1 MNIWVATFGSVA
13 LVSLISLIGVF
24 FLSFKPE
31 RLKKIQLLLVA
42 LATGG
47 LLGGAFVHLIP
58 ETFAS
63 FEKPVNASLM
73 LVIGFLIFFILERF
87 LHWQHNHTTGLSSG
101 GIKPFGPVNLFADA
115 LHNLLDGILIGAA
128 YLYNP
133 EIGIATT
140 FTVLLHE
147 IPQEI
152 GDFGILIR
160 AGYTIRKALL
170 FNFASACT
178 SFIGAFLILLFKGYA
193 DVVSKG
199 MLPIAAG
206 GFIYLAAAD
215 LIPELHTEKVVRSS
229 IYQLI
234 ALLIGVGL
242 LFLFHLAE

>member
-1 MNIWVATFGSVA
+1 MNVWVATFGSVA
-13 LVSLISLIGVF
+13 LISLISLIGVF
-24 FLSFKPE
+24 FLSFRPE
-31 RLKKIQLLLVA
+31 KLKKIQLILVA

-58 ETFAS
+58 ETFES
-63 FEKPVNASLM
+63 FENPVNASLM

-87 LHWQHNHTTGLSSG
+87 LHWQHNHTTGLSN
-101 GIKPFGPVNLFADA
+101 GIRPFGAVNLFADA

-140 FTVLLHE
+140 FAVLLHE

-152 GDFGILIR
+152 GDFGILIH
-160 AGYTIRKALL
+160 AGYTVRKALL
-170 FNFASACT
+170 FNFLSACT
-178 SFIGAFLILLFKGYA
+178 SFLGAFIIIIFKESA
-193 DVVSKG
+193 DIVAKG

-215 LIPELHTEKVVRSS
+215 LIPELHTEKVVKSS
-229 IYQLI
+229 IYQFV
-234 ALLIGVGL
+234 ALLVGVGL
-242 LFLFHLAE
+242 LFLFHHAE